1 VSPKRGREIEK
12 RNRLMAKKS
21 SSAKVTTSVSARA
34 KKIRVLLMD
43 VDGVLTD
50 GRIWLLSRRDG
61 TASEIKGFSAYDGAG
76 LKLARA
82 AGLRTGLITG
92 RESSAVAQRAR
103 ECEIEFVYQKRAT
116 KTGSY
121 EEILQATGASD
132 QEVAYVGDDLPD
144 LPLLQRAGL
153 AVAVANAAPEVKR
166 AAHYIT
172 SRSGGEGAVREVI
185 ELIVKAQGK
194 WIKASQNAKA

>member
-1 VSPKRGREIEK
+1 MAKRGSGK
-12 RNRLMAKKS
+12 GAVGTL
-21 SSAKVTTSVSARA
+21 VARA

-50 GRIWLLSRRDG
+50 GRVWLLSRRDG

-92 RESSAVAQRAR
+92 RESSAVSQRAR
-103 ECEIEFVYQKRAT
+103 ECEMEFVYQHRAT
-116 KTGSY
+116 KTEAF
-121 EEILQATGASD
+121 EEILHATGADPS
-132 QEVAYVGDDLPD
+132 EVAYVGDDLPD
-144 LPLLQRAGL
+144 LPILQRVGL
-153 AVAVANAAPEVKR
+153 AVAVANAVPEVKR
-166 AAHYIT
+166 AAHFIT
-172 SRSGGEGAVREVI
+172 KRSGGEGAVREVI

-194 WIKASQNAKA
+194 WAAASRDARA